1 MSEAP
6 RELGGP
12 AAGTDIPREIPGL
25 VLAVHRRNG
34 GKLASL
40 DLGLRLLD
48 PALAIDSLDLAE
60 IMVAIERKFGVSPFE
75 SEEPPRTWGD
85 IVALVRRNQVGT
97 APNLEG

>member
-6 RELGGP
+6 RECGSP
-12 AAGTDIPREIPGL
+12 AAITDCRREIPGL

-60 IMVAIERKFGVSPFE
+60 IMVAIERNFGVSPFD

-85 IVALVRRNQVGT
+85 IVALVRRSQAEN